1 MSLLDFLVA
10 NINED
15 IHDDVDKEQ
24 NNTESEEND

>member
-15 IHDDVDKEQ
+15 IHDDVEKELTVTWWQ
-24 NNTESEEND
+24 QK

>member
-15 IHDDVDKEQ
+15 IHEDVEKEQ

>member
-15 IHDDVDKEQ
+15 IHDDVEKEQ